1 MTPPDLFNLPGIQSI
16 RHLLVDPTITE
27 IMINRLNQVYIERN
41 GRKEKLNFQFEND
54 QQVGFLVETLMRG
67 TGRSVDAS
75 NPCVDFRLPDG
86 SRVSVVLPPAA
97 LDGVIITI
105 RKFTRS
111 LESVNDLIKAG
122 TLNKRMAQFLTAAVQ
137 AKLNVMFSGATG
149 AGKTTTLNILSAW
162 IPKSERIV
170 TIEDTAELSLQQDH
184 VVRLESRGANVEGDG
199 AISIA
204 DLLHTSLRMRPSR
217 IIVGEVRGGEII
229 DLLQA
234 ITSGHE
240 GCLSVLHASSP
251 YDAVQRM
258 EVMAMLR
265 GLDLPLWAIHR
276 LIASAIDIIVQHEL
290 LPDGIRRITRITE
303 VGDAVD
309 NQIEL
314 RDLFEYQH
322 HGPNAEGIFEGSY
335 LATGTE
341 PTFMSRFEQMGVEIP
356 ADLFSK
362 D

>member
-1 MTPPDLFNLPGIQSI
+1 MSVPDQFNLPGLRSI
-16 RHLLVDPTITE
+16 RHLLLDPSITE
-27 IMINRLNQVYIERN
+27 IMINRLNQVFIERQ
-41 GRKEKLNFQFEND
+41 GRKEKLNFQFED
-54 QQVGFLVETLMRG
+54 DRQVQFLIETLMRG
-67 TGRSVDAS
+67 TGRAVDAS

-86 SRVSVVLPPAA
+86 SRVNVVLPPAA
-97 LDGVIITI
+97 LDGSVITI

-111 LESVNDLIKAG
+111 LASVNDLIRAG
-122 TLNKRMAQFLTAAVQ
+122 TLNKRMAQLLTAAVQ
-137 AKLNVMFSGATG
+137 AKLNIMFSGATG

-162 IPKSERIV
+162 IPKSERII
-170 TIEDTAELSLQQDH
+170 TIEDTAELSLQQEH
-184 VVRLESRGANVEGDG
+184 VVRLECRSANVEGDG
-199 AISIA
+199 AITMA

-240 GCLSVLHASSP
+240 GCLSVMHASSP
-251 YDAVQRM
+251 RDAVQRM
-258 EVMAMLR
+258 EVMAMMR

-276 LIASAIDIIVQHEL
+276 LIASAIDIVVQHEL
-290 LPDGIRRITRITE
+290 LPDGVRRIARITE

-309 NQIEL
+309 DHIAL

-322 HGPNAEGIFEGSY
+322 HGPNAEGVFEGSY
-335 LATGTE
+335 VCTGVE
-341 PTFMSRFEQMGVEIP
+341 PTFMSRFEQMGVAIP
-356 ADLFSK
+356 DDLFEK